1 MVDKKGKAKSAK
13 QASKSVS
20 KGGDSSSGIK
30 AVLEQS
36 LQSYDKLPML
46 EIILEK
52 FVRQLSTSL
61 RNLTSEAI
69 DVSIEEFASL
79 RFGSYL
85 DSIKNPFTIVVFK
98 AVEWE
103 NLGLMIMENN
113 MIFSFVDVLL
123 GGKKSP
129 VQAEDQDFDRVLTS
143 IEQGLARQLAEV
155 MLGDLS
161 QSFDQISPSSF
172 VFERLES
179 NPNFVSIC
187 RPGDAVIV
195 VKLKIELDAKIKRA
209 EIMIPYKTIEP
220 IKEQM
225 QQVFLGDK
233 FGNDLEWETNL
244 VKTLY
249 DVEFSIEAVINERLS
264 TVKEIA
270 ELNIGDTFI
279 LDHSRDKDI
288 TVRSGNV
295 ELFTGKIG
303 KVGDKVAVDL
313 KELIEE

>member
-1 MVDKKGKAKSAK
+1 MVDKKEKAKSTNQSA
-13 QASKSVS
+13 KSVS
-20 KGGDSSSGIK
+20 KIGDSSSGIK

-36 LQSYDKLPML
+36 LQSYDRLPML

-69 DVSIEEFASL
+69 DVSIEEFSSL

-85 DSIKNPFTIVVFK
+85 DSMKNPFTIVVFK

-103 NLGLMIMENN
+103 NLGLLIMENN

-123 GGKKSP
+123 GGKKSSTQ
-129 VQAEDQDFDRVLTS
+129 VADQDFDRVLTS

-172 VFERLES
+172 IFERLES

-195 VKLKIELDAKIKRA
+195 VKLKVELDAKIKRA

-244 VKTLY
+244 VKSLY

-264 TVKEIA
+264 TIKEIA
-270 ELNIGDTFI
+270 ELRIGDTFI
-279 LDHSRDKDI
+279 LDHKKDNDI
-288 TVRSGNV
+288 TIRAGDV
-295 ELFTGKIG
+295 ELFTAKIG
-303 KVGDKVAVDL
+303 KVGDKVAVGL
-313 KELIEE
+313 KEMIEG